1 MNVLQKILEEIRDNA
16 KLGNMHWEA
25 IRIEKV
31 EEIIRSHMDEQEV
44 FKFDFNR
51 VKSFDCQ
58 CGRHYVNTYND
69 SWIPVSKKLPE
80 RDYET
85 VLCVDEDD
93 YYFVAV
99 YTKEDGFRTEDFG
112 ADYENIIAWQLLPE
126 LYRENKQDEKINWDE
141 FKNAE
146 KKIAVH
152 CKTEEEAKDFCRKMH
167 EHGMKWRTKNE

>member
-1 MNVLQKILEEIRDNA
+1 MNVLEKILEEIRDNA

-31 EEIIRSHMDEQEV
+31 EEIIRSHMDEV
-44 FKFDFNR
+44 PK
-51 VKSFDCQ
+51 
-58 CGRHYVNTYND
+58 CGECSRRKWYQKGYEDGKKDNN
-69 SWIPVSKKLPE
+69 WISVSKKLPE

-126 LYRENKQDEKINWDE
+126 LYREDKQDERI
-141 FKNAE
+141 
-146 KKIAVH
+146 
-152 CKTEEEAKDFCRKMH
+152 
-167 EHGMKWRTKNE
+167 

>member
-1 MNVLQKILEEIRDNA
+1 MSRTIHERNLGNDMDNHIFEIRGKFYKGHCFPGLNDYIHEIRDNA

-85 VLCVDEDD
+85 VLCVDADD

-112 ADYENIIAWQLLPE
+112 ADYENIIAWQPLPE
-126 LYRENKQDEKINWDE
+126 LYREE
-141 FKNAE
+141 
-146 KKIAVH
+146 
-152 CKTEEEAKDFCRKMH
+152 
-167 EHGMKWRTKNE
+167 

>member
-1 MNVLQKILEEIRDNA
+1 MNVLEKILEEI
-16 KLGNMHWEA
+16 KEA
-25 IRIEKV
+25 FDENIDDIEDSAGIHHFAIDSFTAWYIARK
-31 EEIIRSHMDEQEV
+31 IIRSNMDEQEV

-112 ADYENIIAWQLLPE
+112 ADYENIIAWRPLPE
-126 LYRENKQDEKINWDE
+126 LYREE
-141 FKNAE
+141 
-146 KKIAVH
+146 
-152 CKTEEEAKDFCRKMH
+152 
-167 EHGMKWRTKNE
+167 